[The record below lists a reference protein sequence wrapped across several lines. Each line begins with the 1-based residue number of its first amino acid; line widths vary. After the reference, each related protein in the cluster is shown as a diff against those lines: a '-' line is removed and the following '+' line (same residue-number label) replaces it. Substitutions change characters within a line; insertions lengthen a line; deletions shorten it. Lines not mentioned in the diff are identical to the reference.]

1 MSLEFFDDGVIG
13 LGDVARVEK
22 EVESDF
28 HASGAAKL
36 GTRGGIGKGRS
47 ATGGPSPIWRM
58 LPTVENRF

>member
-1 MSLEFFDDGVIG
+1 
-13 LGDVARVEK
+13 VARVEK

-47 ATGGPSPIWRM
+47 TTGGASPIWRM
-58 LPTVENRF
+58 LPTVENRS